1 MDKVTLRK
9 TIRGHEVSREESLAI
24 TYKLYE
30 NSAVRNATA
39 LLLYYPLKDEPDI
52 RALFNMGKPVFL
64 PSISGM
70 KMTFRE
76 LDSSLERGAYGIP
89 EPHGREIADY
99 TGAVIVVPALA
110 YDRNGYRLGRGMGYY
125 DRFLSENHIYSI
137 GVITADRVLD
147 SVCREDHDIRVDEL
161 ITS

>member
-1 MDKVTLRK
+1 MDKVMLRK

-70 KMTFRE
+70 NMTFRE
-76 LDSSLERGAYGIP
+76 LDSSL
-89 EPHGREIADY
+89 
-99 TGAVIVVPALA
+99 
-110 YDRNGYRLGRGMGYY
+110 
-125 DRFLSENHIYSI
+125 
-137 GVITADRVLD
+137 
-147 SVCREDHDIRVDEL
+147 
-161 ITS
+161 